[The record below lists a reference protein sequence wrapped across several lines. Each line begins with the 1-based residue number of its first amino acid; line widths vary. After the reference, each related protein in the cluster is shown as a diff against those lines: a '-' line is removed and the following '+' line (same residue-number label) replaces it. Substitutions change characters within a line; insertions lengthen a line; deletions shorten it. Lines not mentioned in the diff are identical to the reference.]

1 MKHVISPILETV
13 VTVCANALT
22 GSAGQATR
30 AGVLAQKHLKASVAP
45 FRLGYFRSASWLHS
59 ALRDAGCAELEIRQ
73 SGVLRRD
80 VEDALVIPW
89 TDGFGSI
96 LGLVLR
102 RNQPIVT
109 QTPNGP
115 ADIRYALIGDRDQ
128 LPLHGAAEARAAG
141 HDTLLVVEGSTD
153 YLALRQAGA
162 MDVAT
167 PHTCFIRPPQLL
179 HLRSIGIRKLVL
191 SFDPDFAGWRG
202 MLSATEGAFAAGLE
216 VSVARPG
223 KDGEDVDELV
233 MRKGLLAFRQSLANA
248 EDGLSVYAGA
258 VIAAAAETPDPKLGT
273 ADLAAR
279 FAILA
284 PNPDAANKLN
294 ACFWPKIDAFAGIR
308 LRQAAM
314 DRITEISAGRRLQ
327 ISPIGSLLKNQ
338 R

>member
-1 MKHVISPILETV
+1 MKHVISPVLEATV
-13 VTVCANALT
+13 SICAGALT

-30 AGVLAQKHLKASVAP
+30 AGVLAQKHLKPSVSP
-45 FRLGYFRSASWLHS
+45 FRLGYFHSANGLQS
-59 ALRDAGCAELEIRQ
+59 ALRDAGFAELEIRK

-89 TDGFGSI
+89 TDGYGSVQ
-96 LGLVLR
+96 GLVLR
-102 RNQPIVT
+102 RNHPIVT

-128 LPLHGAAEARAAG
+128 LPLQGVTEARAAG
-141 HDTLLVVEGSTD
+141 HDTLVVVEGSTD

-162 MDVAT
+162 TDVAT
-167 PHTCFIRPPQLL
+167 PHTCFIRPPQHL

-191 SFDPDFAGWRG
+191 CFDPDFAGWRG

-223 KDGEDVDELV
+223 KEGEDVDELV
-233 MRKGLLAFRQSLANA
+233 LRKGLSAFRQSLATA
-248 EDGLSVYAGA
+248 EDGLSVYADA
-258 VIAAAAETPDPKLGT
+258 VIAAAAETPDPKLGA

-284 PNPDAANKLN
+284 PHPDAAANLD
-294 ACFWPKIDAFAGIR
+294 ACFWPKIDAFSGIR

-314 DRITEISAGRRLQ
+314 DRIAEESAGRRLQ
-327 ISPIGSLLKNQ
+327 ISPIGSLLKN
-338 R
+338 RK